1 MGDLNKDSME
11 QEIQDY
17 FTEIYS
23 KEKEYFSIDE
33 IDLLLMDLPKP
44 SWDDIEAEAD
54 RIMKEELTEGAE
66 TEKERKNKPISIRP
80 KKKLMVAILAAT
92 IGTLALAGVA
102 NGDRMYQYVISQ
114 EWKGGEHNYIVD
126 SDKIHKN
133 RENPYEDMVIDIL
146 QETGVQSIQPMDLS
160 WNLTSYEIEGE
171 YSYLT
176 FEKDNVELHVKQR
189 YYQDKEIS
197 IMRTTDKKYIGSET
211 NELLPSVEFPIYY
224 EKTKTGESYETIF
237 TFGDSL
243 YVIRGICN
251 ESDIKD
257 FIKEIYI
264 KHTLD

>member
-1 MGDLNKDSME
+1 MEDLNKDSME
-11 QEIQDY
+11 QEVQDY

-114 EWKGGEHNYIVD
+114 EWRDIQSSYVVDSNKNYIR
-126 SDKIHKN
+126 SNEEYK
-133 RENPYEDMVIDIL
+133 EAIL
-146 QETGVQSIQPMDLS
+146 EILEKTGVQSIQPTDLS
-160 WNLTSYEIEGE
+160 WVLTSYEVEGK

-176 FEKDNVELHVKQR
+176 FEKEKIKFNVKQR
-189 YYQDKEIS
+189 AYSEKDLSITRVSDKES
-197 IMRTTDKKYIGSET
+197 IGIEK
-211 NELLPSVEFPIYY
+211 NELLPEIEFPIYY
-224 EKTKTGESYETIF
+224 EKTTAGESYETIF
-237 TFGDSL
+237 IFGNAI
-243 YVIRGICN
+243 YVVRGICA
-251 ESDIKD
+251 EEDLRH
-257 FIKEIYI
+257 FIQEIYI
-264 KHTLD
+264 KNTIE